1 MDQASCVEEDPEM
14 FFPELDSLWRVAA
27 SKRVCNACPVMA
39 ECLEYA
45 IENGFKDG
53 IWGGLSP
60 TERHRLTMTR
70 RVAS

>member
-1 MDQASCVEEDPEM
+1 MDDAACVEVDPEL

-27 SKRVCNACPVMA
+27 SKRVCSECPVKS

-45 IENGFKDG
+45 IGNGFKDG

-60 TERHRLTMTR
+60 TERHRMTMIR
-70 RVAS
+70 KVAS